1 MKALSLSA
9 VEFGKE
15 EAVSLASCGIKVQKK
30 IISGDGTP
38 KAPYLVEL
46 KFTNTSAAS
55 FLGIIRI
62 SCGIKNAASPFF
74 LLPGFM
80 VGTNR
85 GDAPLNVDSKCARLR
100 KGDIDFP
107 ASPYWFVRADR
118 LSYPAA
124 LIYANSRVCGISGD
138 VQPRSNQYA
147 GYGCDIDGT
156 VYYTLGWQNAP
167 YLFTDS
173 HTYEKTTT
181 AKEQCI
187 SLAPNETVSVK
198 VRVFDYPA
206 SDVLALN
213 SAVRSVYSI
222 YHEAPRKAENVRNA
236 VKMLSGAIDENAW
249 IAKERSYT
257 CFVFDH
263 GGEYETRLLPSISW
277 TNGLSV
283 AMPMLL
289 ASHRL
294 KAKRMRIHALTFIQR
309 VVDESLNE
317 ASGLPWESYS
327 KNGWSNHGWWFDR
340 LPVPGHTGYITGQT
354 LYSILKAYEAEKRF
368 ADIEHDDWLTFVRK
382 VLDKVETTCNGDGEF
397 PYVFSEK
404 TGAGLCYDSMGGAWC
419 LAAAAYERLI
429 IGRREGLS
437 ALLCSEKHYYD
448 AYVSKLCC
456 YGGPFD
462 IDKQIDS
469 EGVLAYIRAVKCLHM
484 LTGEDHLMKHLSDA
498 IEFELT
504 FKFCYNS
511 PVQTPPLN
519 NGWSSCGGSITSVTN
534 PHIHPMSSSIADEL
548 IYCWRNTGDEYIFG
562 RLSDTVRWGLQTF
575 NRYDGEYDYGKT
587 GWMSERFCY
596 SQGLLTERYYDGS
609 PASTWFALM
618 PWASSSIIEGLC
630 GEVWEDKELRW
641 KIERS

>member
-1 MKALSLSA
+1 MNDMFFTALPFGEEKAAALRQ
-9 VEFGKE
+9 
-15 EAVSLASCGIKVQKK
+15 CGIKVSKK
-30 IISGDGTP
+30 LISGEG
-38 KAPYLVEL
+38 KADQPYYVNL
-46 KFTNTSAAS
+46 KFTNTNDTAWH
-55 FLGIIRI
+55 GIIRI
-62 SCGIKNAASPFF
+62 GCRMKSAADPFF

-100 KGDIDFP
+100 RGEIDFP

-118 LSYPAA
+118 LSHPAA
-124 LIYANSRVCGISGD
+124 LLFANGRVLGISGE
-138 VQPRSNQYA
+138 VQLETKQFA
-147 GYGCDIDGT
+147 GYGCDIDGE

-173 HTYEKTTT
+173 HTYSKTEL
-181 AKEQCI
+181 KEEQCI
-187 SLAPNETVSVK
+187 SLEPNGSVTVN
-198 VRVFDYPA
+198 VRVFDYA
-206 SDVLALN
+206 ATDVLALN
-213 SAVRSVYSI
+213 SAVRSIYSI
-222 YHEAPRKAENVRNA
+222 YHQTPRDGENVKNA
-236 VKMLSGAIDENAW
+236 VKMLSGAIDRCAW
-249 IAKERSYT
+249 SAKEKAYS
-257 CFVFDH
+257 CFVFDN
-263 GGEYETRLLPSISW
+263 GGEYEYRLLPSISW

-289 ASHRL
+289 ASHRIGN
-294 KAKRMRIHALTFIQR
+294 KTMRTHALTFIRR
-309 VVDESLNE
+309 VVDDSINE

-327 KNGWSNHGWWFDR
+327 AHGWSNHGWWFDR

-368 ADIEHDDWLTFVRK
+368 ADIEHDDWLAFVRK

-429 IGRREGLS
+429 TGRKDGIS
-437 ALLCSEKHYYD
+437 ALLRSEQHYYD

-484 LTGEDHLMKHLSDA
+484 LTGEEYLLEHLSNA
-498 IEFELT
+498 IEFEFT

-511 PVQTPPLN
+511 PVSVPPLN

-534 PHIHPMSSSIADEL
+534 PHIHPMSSSIVDEL
-548 IYCWRNTGDEYIFG
+548 IYCWKNTSDEYILD
-562 RLSDTVRWGLQTF
+562 RLRDTVRWGLQTF

-596 SQGLLTERYYDGS
+596 SQGLLTERYPDGS

-618 PWASSSIIEGLC
+618 PWASGSIIEGLC
-630 GEVWEDKELRW
+630 GDVWDDKELRQ